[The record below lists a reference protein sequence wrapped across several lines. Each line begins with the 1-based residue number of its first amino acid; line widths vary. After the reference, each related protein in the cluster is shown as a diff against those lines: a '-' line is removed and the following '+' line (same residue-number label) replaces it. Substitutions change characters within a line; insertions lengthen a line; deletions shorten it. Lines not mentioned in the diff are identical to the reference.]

1 MSEAILDRY
10 SVRAYLDKP
19 VPKSVI
25 ENILKTAQ
33 QSPSGGNLQPWKVY
47 VTAGDDREAFLK
59 KVQASIADNPA
70 GEPNSPD
77 IYPKGLKDPYKQ
89 RRAQCGADMY
99 SALGIPKEDKMAGI
113 MQVMKNFEFF
123 GAPVGIFFA
132 IDKQMNRPQWAHMGM
147 YVQSI
152 MLAAVEAGLGTC
164 PQEAWMLR
172 HQTVRDHFD
181 IPDELEFY
189 CGLALGYPD
198 TEKAINNYRTERA
211 SLDEVVTF
219 RGFQ

>member
-1 MSEAILDRY
+1 MSKAILDRY

-19 VPKSVI
+19 VAKSVV
-25 ENILKTAQ
+25 ESLLKTAQ

-47 VTAGDDREAFLK
+47 VTTGGDRAAFLA
-59 KVQASIADNPA
+59 KVQESIKANPM

-77 IYPKGLKDPYKQ
+77 IYPPKLKDPYKQ
-89 RRAQCGADMY
+89 RRAQCGYDMY
-99 SALGIPKEDKMAGI
+99 SALGIPKDNKMAGI
-113 MQVMKNFEFF
+113 MQVMKNFDFF

-132 IDKQMNRPQWAHMGM
+132 IDKQMGRPQWSHMGM
-147 YVQSI
+147 YIQSL
-152 MLAAVEAGLGTC
+152 MLAAVELGLGTC

-172 HQTVRDHFD
+172 HQTVRDHFN
-181 IPDELEFY
+181 IPEELEFY

-198 TEKAINNYRTERA
+198 TKAPINNYRTQRA

-219 RGFQ
+219 RGF